1 MYKKDFSYFVT
12 KFFSDF
18 LPNHKGYS
26 HNTISSYKDSFL
38 LFFKFCDEY
47 KNINIDTL
55 SFENLN
61 TTLILE
67 SLSWLENERKVS
79 VSTRNQRL
87 ASFKSFCKFVQLEA
101 PEFYDMCASIRKIE
115 MKKTTHKPLNYL
127 SVEATKILMQQ
138 PNIQDKQELRDLA
151 LLALLY
157 DSAARVSEITN
168 MKVANVLLNGQ
179 NIVQLFGKGNKT
191 RFVPITKE
199 VAGILRNYI
208 TTFNLQ
214 NDDLLFFN
222 KSYYKLTRKGV
233 TYILNKYVLRAR
245 TSHQDLFN
253 KKITPHC
260 LRHSKA
266 MHMVENNVNLI
277 HIRDFLGHV
286 SVATTEY
293 YAKANPEIRRKQI
306 ENASENIIKE
316 SKYSVEEKSN
326 LTEFLK
332 QL

>member
-26 HNTISSYKDSFL
+26 QNTISSYKDSFL

-55 SFENLN
+55 SFEILN

-67 SLSWLENERKVS
+67 FLSWLENERKVS